1 MADFKEVFIKNKTKE
16 IKRKSNRYLIVFLAI
31 FILGYTFFFTS
42 NIFLPPSYQ
51 GVTVTKIAEPI
62 NSYNRDITV
71 ASWTYS
77 KEEKK
82 MEVIIEIENKSLD
95 GKNEYNWQARDK
107 KGILKTDVIYEDP
120 NFVVLNIS
128 NLRWRWTE
136 VALDMMPKEETESE
150 DGFSGI
156 RMYTNDKKVE
166 KVSSISKKSIEEYL
180 VIASDSKINAVKEA
194 IANTKEELDKCI
206 SKQNEIKKLMA
217 ELKEKEKYMT
227 EVEIEEN
234 EIALSDYEIRLDT
247 EENTKKQM
255 EDRISELEKKILLL
269 REEKKEHEQ
278 SKS

>member
-206 SKQNEIKKLMA
+206 SKQNEIKKLIA

-247 EENTKKQM
+247 EENTKKQI